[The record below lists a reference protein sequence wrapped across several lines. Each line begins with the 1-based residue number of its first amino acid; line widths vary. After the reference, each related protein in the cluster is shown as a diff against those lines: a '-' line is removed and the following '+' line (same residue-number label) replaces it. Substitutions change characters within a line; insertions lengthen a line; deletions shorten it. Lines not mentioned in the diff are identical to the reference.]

1 MKILIKSLN
10 IFLLGAWADI
20 YKKRFDNA
28 IDRCIRRGGNIAGK
42 RLTRMSNKSYDLY
55 IRFRECEKDLL
66 YMLELR
72 RAVGARRNR
81 A

>member
-20 YKKRFDNA
+20 YKRRFDNA

-55 IRFRECEKDLL
+55 MRFRECEKDLS
-66 YMLELR
+66 YMMEISRAAAGR
-72 RAVGARRNR
+72 RSRI
-81 A
+81 